1 MALLDSC
8 GPSSFCVPVFIR
20 NLIGGED
27 FTGFALIDTG
37 ADHTLIPARLVEQL
51 GLPIVGHR
59 DVQTANGYTTLETA
73 YVEIQVGDKDPVGAQ
88 MLVVD
93 TDDLIAVG
101 VDLVRQLGLLVAPDL
116 N

>member
-1 MALLDSC
+1 MSSIDSC
-8 GPSSFCVPVFIR
+8 GPNSFCVPIFIR

-37 ADHTLIPARLVEQL
+37 ADHTLIPRHLVEEL
-51 GLPIVGHR
+51 GLPIISSR
-59 DVQTANGYTTLETA
+59 EVQTANGNTTLDTA
-73 YVEIQVGDKDPVGAQ
+73 YVEVQVGDNDPVGAQ

-93 TDDLIAVG
+93 TKDLVAVG
-101 VDLVRQLGLLVAPDL
+101 VDLVRQLNLLQAPDL